1 MYKDYIYKDC
11 VTEESAR
18 RQRQLEQCLLELM
31 LTGDYSQITI
41 SDISSRAGI
50 SRKSFYRYF
59 NSKEGCLYA
68 LVDHAV
74 FDGAALYL
82 PNGVDPHSL
91 QSTHERF
98 FRYWKEQ
105 HRLLDAL
112 TRNNLFLVLAE
123 RMLYYTV
130 QEEQEFHQLQP
141 FATADQ
147 HERNLFYL
155 GGVMSLM
162 LEWHKSGFQKSVHQM
177 SKILTEITT

>member
-1 MYKDYIYKDC
+1 MYKQC
-11 VTEESAR
+11 ATEESAS

-31 LTGDYSQITI
+31 LAGDYSQITI

-82 PNGVDPHSL
+82 PNLVDSYTL

-105 HRLLDAL
+105 RRLLDAL
-112 TRNNLFLVLAE
+112 TRNNLSLVLAE
-123 RMLYYTV
+123 RMLHYTV
-130 QEEQEFHQLQP
+130 QEEQEFHRLMP
-141 FATADQ
+141 FTTSDQ
-147 HERNLFYL
+147 HERNLFYI

-162 LEWHKSGFQKSVHQM
+162 LEWHRSGYQKSVAQM
-177 SKILTEITT
+177 SRILTDLIK